1 LDIDI
6 LFDNSFILQLKKGA
20 NNYFMTFKNLP
31 ALLLVFL
38 LTSFSTIRANVILPK
53 ILGHNMVL
61 QRNKPV
67 PVWGIADKGEKVTV
81 TFAGQT
87 KTTVAGDSGKW
98 EVKLKPMKAS
108 EQPREMIISGKNT
121 IVLKNILVGEVWL
134 CSGQSNMEYA
144 MRKNSKLQNTVRGV
158 HPAEDDLLTA
168 NNPNIRIF
176 LVRRKY
182 MSPDSAHTGWSPAI
196 ASEILLKDISAVGYF
211 YAKELYAKLHIPIG
225 MISSA
230 VPGSRIEPW
239 IEADKMNVSPKMKG
253 GKVLESLTADGGEP
267 GKFYTT
273 MIQPLIPF
281 ALKGFLWYQGE
292 SACFLNETVRYA
304 YKQKTLMESWRSD
317 WNDPKAPF
325 YFVQI
330 APYTYSGAKDVR
342 PHRAE
347 NLPEFWESQALLLKL
362 PKTGMVTITDLVDS
376 IVDLHPGYKW
386 EVGRRLALVALN
398 KTYGMRNI
406 ICSGPVYK
414 SMKIVGNAIEVT
426 FENTASALASHDG
439 KPLTWFSIAGVDG
452 KFVTATAEIKGNKVV
467 VSSHDVPQ
475 PVHVRFAWNEAAQS
489 NFCNAEGLPAVPF
502 RSDNPWNKI
511 FQ

>member
-1 LDIDI
+1 MKSIKL
-6 LFDNSFILQLKKGA
+6 S
-20 NNYFMTFKNLP
+20 
-31 ALLLVFL
+31 FL
-38 LTSFSTIRANVILPK
+38 LSLALVVSSGLSAKVILPK
-53 ILGHNMVL
+53 VIGHNMVL

-67 PVWGIADKGEKVTV
+67 PVWGTADRGEKVTV
-81 TFAGQT
+81 SFAGQT

-98 EVKLKPMKAS
+98 MVKLSPMKAS
-108 EQPREMIISGKNT
+108 EEAREMVITGKNT

-144 MRKNSKLQNTVRGV
+144 MRKNSKLQNTVRGA

-168 NNPNIRIF
+168 SNPNIRLF

-182 MSPDSAHTGWSPAI
+182 MSPDSTHAGWNAAVATE
-196 ASEILLKDISAVGYF
+196 ASLKDFSAVGYF
-211 YAKELYAKLHIPIG
+211 YAKELYAKLHVPIG

-239 IEADKMNVSPKMKG
+239 IEADKMNVSPKMKDG
-253 GKVLESLTADGGEP
+253 SVLKTLSADGGDP

-304 YKQKTLMESWRSD
+304 YKQKALMESWRSD
-317 WNDPKAPF
+317 WNEPNAPF

-342 PHRAE
+342 PHTVE

-362 PKTGMVTITDLVDS
+362 PETGMVTITDLVDS

-386 EVGRRLALVALN
+386 EVGRRLSLLALN
-398 KTYGMRNI
+398 KTYGMKNVV
-406 ICSGPVYK
+406 CFGPSYK
-414 SMKIVGNAIEVT
+414 SMKIAGNAIEVT
-426 FENTASALASHDG
+426 FDHTGNGLISRDG
-439 KPLTWFSIAGVDG
+439 KALTWFSVAGAEG
-452 KFVTATAEIKGNKVV
+452 KFYPATAEIKGNKVI
-467 VSSHDVPQ
+467 VSSPDVPQ
-475 PVHVRFAWNEAAQS
+475 PVNVRFAWNEAAQS
-489 NFCNAEGLPAVPF
+489 NFINQEGLPAVPF
-502 RSDNPWNKI
+502 RSDNPWEKL
-511 FQ
+511 FR